1 LYPDVCVVVERGF
14 ILEPEWPADFS
25 DLAQISYHAVVK
37 KYPSEDSHWI
47 LILHLNWHIQ
57 VLQNTHRLVG

>member
-1 LYPDVCVVVERGF
+1 MCVVVECGF
-14 ILEPEWPADFS
+14 ILEPEWPVDFS

-37 KYPSEDSHWI
+37 RYPNEDSHRI

-57 VLQNTHRLVG
+57 ARQNTHRLLR